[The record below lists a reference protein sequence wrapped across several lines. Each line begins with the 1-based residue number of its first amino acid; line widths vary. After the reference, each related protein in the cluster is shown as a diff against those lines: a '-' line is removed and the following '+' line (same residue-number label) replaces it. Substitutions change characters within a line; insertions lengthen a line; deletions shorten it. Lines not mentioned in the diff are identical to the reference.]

1 MHHARHI
8 GGPILIGLGVGIG
21 NPAGNRPIPQAMI
34 LHVHRNFLKSKIGA
48 AEAEKAQVLGLDE
61 LERPQGTLGSFVKW
75 TLLRTATG
83 VAREQDTDARTIGP
97 AGPPRHTS
105 GRAVKTP
112 AADRHGP
119 QRCAEGR
126 VRAQY

>member
-1 MHHARHI
+1 MNSASNLASAR
-8 GGPILIGLGVGIG
+8 LGTRLYAFTETARSSV
-21 NPAGNRPIPQAMI
+21 QAMI
-34 LHVHRNFLKSKIGA
+34 LDVYRNFLNSKIGA

-83 VAREQDTDARTIGP
+83 VALEQDTDARTIGP

-105 GRAVKTP
+105 GRTVKTP
-112 AADRHGP
+112 AADRRGP